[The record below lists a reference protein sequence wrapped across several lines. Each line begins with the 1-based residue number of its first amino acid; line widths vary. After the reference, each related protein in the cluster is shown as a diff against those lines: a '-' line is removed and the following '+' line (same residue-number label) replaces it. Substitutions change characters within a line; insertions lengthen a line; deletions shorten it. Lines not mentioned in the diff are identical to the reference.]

1 MANVFGRFGL
11 DRCDLPTIFW
21 NVGVILRVLTINI
34 NRRHARPIPCI
45 LYLFTIF
52 IGASYVYVYIV
63 SVLWFV
69 LVRCPETG
77 DFISAMVAISLT
89 MCSITSIPKLFY
101 MKYYSKTVMKLID
114 DYLHCNGLVVRGTR
128 FETNILKVLKVVKTQ
143 ATMAWT
149 VLTLNGLIYISVP
162 FLRPGRHFSE
172 DLFVLYGLEPM
183 RESPNYEVA
192 SVLLTSAVIFSVT
205 ASVHVTLF
213 IIVIVGYLEA
223 QMLALSKEML
233 NIWDDSEKYYNVYKL
248 YNNPAMKSRA
258 RNIFL
263 KIRLRDIVKF
273 QIVNVNLRNKV
284 EHELRFIFVNDLIFI
299 ILALVT
305 ELVGG
310 LENTWIQMP
319 FTFGII
325 FIDCYIGQR
334 LIDASKEYE
343 NAIYNCKWEN
353 FNVDNQKTVLFM
365 LQCSQKTM
373 TLSAGGFAV
382 LNFASLMSMLRSTY
396 SAYTT
401 LKSTAQ
407 K

>member
-1 MANVFGRFGL
+1 
-11 DRCDLPTIFW
+11 
-21 NVGVILRVLTINI
+21 
-34 NRRHARPIPCI
+34 
-45 LYLFTIF
+45 
-52 IGASYVYVYIV
+52 
-63 SVLWFV
+63 
-69 LVRCPETG
+69 
-77 DFISAMVAISLT
+77 
-89 MCSITSIPKLFY
+89 
-101 MKYYSKTVMKLID
+101 
-114 DYLHCNGLVVRGTR
+114 
-128 FETNILKVLKVVKTQ
+128 
-143 ATMAWT
+143 
-149 VLTLNGLIYISVP
+149 
-162 FLRPGRHFSE
+162 
-172 DLFVLYGLEPM
+172 M